1 MSVTVVGIQV
11 MVTWILY
18 VSFAVA
24 IDTVFGLM
32 RAIKQ
37 RSWNSSVG
45 INGAIRKIS
54 MLACMTFMVFL
65 DAICGFNLIKVFPE
79 NIIQYLTM
87 ISLTHVG
94 FAEFFGILFVAYECV
109 SILKNMYLC
118 GLPVKWVWAK
128 AYNFLHTY
136 TDELPDTDGIE
147 LK

>member
-1 MSVTVVGIQV
+1 MNVTIAGIQV

-65 DAICGFNLIKVFPE
+65 DAMCGFNLIKLFPE
-79 NIIQYLTM
+79 NIIQYM
-87 ISLTHVG
+87 AVISLTHVG

>member
-1 MSVTVVGIQV
+1 MNVTIAGIQV

-65 DAICGFNLIKVFPE
+65 DAMCGFNLIKLFPE
-79 NIIQYLTM
+79 NVIQYLAV